1 MFGDSNDHKGIIE
14 KLGNLSAALQQHIQE
29 THQTRLA
36 RQSKAPTAGETIKS
50 VIDSASGWQQ
60 LAKEGM
66 ELAAQFATHGMDLGF
81 VFAYHGLDLGY
92 EFASQGEAV
101 GPMANRVLFM
111 AVQIGVMADRI
122 GEMADRILAMANRIG
137 EFGDK
142 ILYESQ
148 LIVYTEQLIANES
161 VLVEQTVR
169 VLADMILDIAAM
181 LANNTAY
188 FDYKKAAL
196 DRQPDVYGHIYE
208 NMNLMLKNMH
218 EFSLALLAKEERDRD
233 REVEVMQMALKLR
246 EATMSANACYCPCF
260 CVDKGSTQPPTN
272 AGPIPPAPEVPPS
285 A

>member
-1 MFGDSNDHKGIIE
+1 MFGKNSEQNAIID
-14 KLGNLSAALQQHIQE
+14 KLGNLSSALQQHIQE
-29 THQTRLA
+29 THRTRLE
-36 RQSKAPTAGETIKS
+36 RQNKSPPAAEVIKS
-50 VIDSASGWQQ
+50 TLDSATSWQQ

-66 ELAAQFATHGMDLGF
+66 ELAAQFATHGLDLGF

-92 EFASQGEAV
+92 EFASKGEAV

-111 AVQIGVMADRI
+111 AVQVGVMADRI

-148 LIVYTEQLIANES
+148 LIVYTEQLIVNES
-161 VLVEQTVR
+161 VLIEQTIR
-169 VLADMILDIAAM
+169 MLSDAVLEIAAM
-181 LANNTAY
+181 LTGNTAY

-196 DRQPDVYGHIYE
+196 DKQTDVYARIYD

-218 EFSLALLAKEERDRD
+218 EYSLAMLAKEERDRD
-233 REVEVMQMALKLR
+233 RELKTTELALKLR

-260 CVDKGSTQPPTN
+260 CVDEPTTE
-272 AGPIPPAPEVPPS
+272 APIPPEPEIPS
-285 A
+285 K